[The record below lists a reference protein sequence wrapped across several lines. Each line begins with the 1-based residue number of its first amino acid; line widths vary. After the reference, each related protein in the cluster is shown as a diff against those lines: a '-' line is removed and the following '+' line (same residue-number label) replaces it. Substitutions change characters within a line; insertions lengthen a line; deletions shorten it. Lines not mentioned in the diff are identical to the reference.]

1 MNCENITFSQ
11 QLCNQRIAPAEALLG
26 SKVVRKI
33 LGYALFLLGATRS
46 TIASFLD
53 MPPGS
58 VRSLV
63 LAMHKKGLSALED
76 QRSGNSSFKPP
87 TPQKITPELKEH
99 DTCLRV
105 NFGIGALPIDIP
117 VSNTTQKK
125 VVILTLLQNGLLKSS
140 EAAKALDLSAD
151 RAGKLAKAL
160 QRNDVEAILDH
171 RRGQQQDYRF
181 TPDIKAELIQQ
192 FVIDIVVHGKTS
204 GDLLAQHL
212 NKRCGLTLS
221 PRSILNHVSALGL
234 SRIKSS
240 LPVHLTELK
249 KKF

>member
-11 QLCNQRIAPAEALLG
+11 QLCEQRIVPAEALLG

-46 TIASFLD
+46 AIASYLD

-63 LAMHKKGLSALED
+63 LAMNKKGLPALED
-76 QRSGNSSFKPP
+76 QRSKSSSFKPP
-87 TPQKITPELKEH
+87 LLPEITPKLEEH
-99 DTCLRV
+99 DSCLRV
-105 NFGIGALPIDIP
+105 NFGIGALPVDIP
-117 VSNTTQKK
+117 FSNTTQKK
-125 VVILTLLQNGLLKSS
+125 VVLLTLLQNGLLKPS

-151 RAGKLAKAL
+151 RAGKLARAL

-192 FVIDIVVHGKTS
+192 FVIDIVVHGKAS
-204 GDLLAQHL
+204 GELLAQHL
-212 NKRCGLTLS
+212 NKRCGLVLS

-234 SRIKSS
+234 SRIKTS
-240 LPVHLTELK
+240 LPVHLTQLK
-249 KKF
+249 KKS

>member
-46 TIASFLD
+46 TISSFLD

-63 LAMHKKGLSALED
+63 LAMNKKGLPALED

-87 TPQKITPELKEH
+87 TPPKITPELEEH

-105 NFGIGALPIDIP
+105 NFGIGTLPVNIP

-125 VVILTLLQNGLLKSS
+125 VVLLTLLQNGLLKPS
-140 EAAKALDLSAD
+140 EAAKALALSAD
-151 RAGKLAKAL
+151 RVGKLAKAL
-160 QRNDVEAILDH
+160 QRNDVEAILDR

-240 LPVHLTELK
+240 LPVHLTERK